1 MNKNRTIMTKD
12 LMYCRAILKKVS
24 FDPELFK
31 KELLKAYRLLSPK
44 DQLAL
49 SAWVKEYVQN
59 SKSLRM
65 IVLSDTDGLILG

>member
-1 MNKNRTIMTKD
+1 MTRD

-49 SAWVKEYVQN
+49 SAWVKQYVQN

-65 IVLSDTDGLILG
+65 IVLSNADGLILG

>member
-1 MNKNRTIMTKD
+1 MTRD

-49 SAWVKEYVQN
+49 SAWVKEYVHN
-59 SKSLRM
+59 TKSLKM
-65 IVLSDTDGLILG
+65 IVLSDTDRLILG

>member
-1 MNKNRTIMTKD
+1 MTRD
-12 LMYCRAILKKVS
+12 MMYCRAILKKVS

>member
-1 MNKNRTIMTKD
+1 MTRD

-31 KELLKAYRLLSPK
+31 KELLKAYRLLSRK

-49 SAWVKEYVQN
+49 CAWVKEYVQN

>member
-1 MNKNRTIMTKD
+1 MTRD

-49 SAWVKEYVQN
+49 STWVKEYVQN

>member
-1 MNKNRTIMTKD
+1 MTRD